1 MSKKEYGFYNFA
13 KDWDFS
19 FIKSITENLTNWDM
33 IEEIKKRATKGSK
46 ILDLGTG
53 GGERVLEE
61 YPEVQEIIGTDFSD
75 AMIQTANENL
85 KKSGKTNI
93 SFRVMDNLA
102 MDTPDD
108 YFDIVT
114 ARHTCIDPVRIL
126 KTLKSGGALIVRGVD
141 QLDCWE
147 LKRFFGRGQAFRDE
161 KAISQIDFE
170 SILDAGFKD
179 VELVPI
185 HMREYY
191 ETPEDLLALLHKAPI
206 LDDFS
211 EIEVSDGFHRE
222 PVDAELFNQYVAKHK
237 TKKGILLVRRYYGI
251 TAKKP

>member
-85 KKSGKTNI
+85 
-93 SFRVMDNLA
+93 V
-102 MDTPDD
+102 
-108 YFDIVT
+108 
-114 ARHTCIDPVRIL
+114 
-126 KTLKSGGALIVRGVD
+126 
-141 QLDCWE
+141 
-147 LKRFFGRGQAFRDE
+147 FG
-161 KAISQIDFE
+161 
-170 SILDAGFKD
+170 
-179 VELVPI
+179 
-185 HMREYY
+185 
-191 ETPEDLLALLHKAPI
+191 
-206 LDDFS
+206 
-211 EIEVSDGFHRE
+211 
-222 PVDAELFNQYVAKHK
+222 
-237 TKKGILLVRRYYGI
+237 
-251 TAKKP
+251 